1 MSECFW
7 LLLRSYLVRPANTHC
22 MCLYGFFESNSKVW
36 SVVVVCGGHLSFLGP
51 RNSPM
56 MDIVVFLCSAN
67 RQQCVLWLTVCS
79 WWTTS
84 NIPLN
89 ACAHSYQKPW
99 NSSNF
104 AVKQNQICLKR
115 RNTEMVGAYQ
125 WYSLTET
132 LVVINLNSIWPPICP
147 CPFVGLS
154 VLCSVVGFFCS
165 GQMLRS
171 ERLTYSVI
179 KLSKVQKEI
188 IFKISCHCCFEK
200 KKCGQ
205 VKSILP
211 IEQTLQQ
218 TELLH
223 HSGFHGQRTFQYFS
237 YDFIE
242 KGVLYIM
249 GLFIFVEKAGRST
262 LT

>member
-1 MSECFW
+1 MLGHRTWSAQYQRLPKWMPENEWLFR
-7 LLLRSYLVRPANTHC
+7 LLLRCYLVRPANTHC

-104 AVKQNQICLKR
+104 AVKRNQICLKC

-147 CPFVGLS
+147 SLLRFDCPLLG
-154 VLCSVVGFFCS
+154 CWIFCS

-200 KKCGQ
+200 KMCGQ

-218 TELLH
+218 TELQR
-223 HSGFHGQRTFQYFS
+223 HSGFHGTKNISIFQ
-237 YDFIE
+237 
-242 KGVLYIM
+242 LW
-249 GLFIFVEKAGRST
+249 
-262 LT
+262 